1 VSYRASQAVDN
12 SIAGQGIAGPEFV
25 FYRPEFSN
33 CSWTKV
39 SATTA
44 FEDRAPTQ
52 LAIGYYGN
60 RHSRFTNFLSHPLE
74 NHPAQIDAG
83 KALFGHQNLP
93 SISAMAESYRDV
105 PARANQVKVE

>member
-1 VSYRASQAVDN
+1 VDN
-12 SIAGQGIAGPEFV
+12 SIVGQGIDGPEFV

-39 SATTA
+39 SAATA

-83 KALFGHQNLP
+83 QALFAHQNPPYLGNGRKLP
-93 SISAMAESYRDV
+93 
-105 PARANQVKVE
+105 

>member
-1 VSYRASQAVDN
+1 VDN
-12 SIAGQGIAGPEFV
+12 SIVGQGIAGSQFV

-39 SATTA
+39 SAATA
-44 FEDRAPTQ
+44 FKDRTPTQ

-60 RHSRFTNFLSHPLE
+60 RHASAVTNSNFLSHPLK

-83 KALFGHQNLP
+83 QALFAHQNPL
-93 SISAMAESYRDV
+93 
-105 PARANQVKVE
+105 